1 MTFAATSKARPHAVP
16 QTLLWLLCLP
26 WLLISL
32 FAAVPA
38 VAQGRAVPPLA
49 AHVNDTAN
57 LLSPSA
63 RAELERKLADY
74 EQSSG
79 HQFALL
85 TIDSLEGDA
94 LESFSIR
101 VVEAWK
107 LGKKGKDDG
116 LLLLVANQERKLRI
130 EVGYGLEGD
139 ITDAF
144 SARVIRN
151 VLKPAMRAGN
161 AASGFDQAFDLL
173 MKKAAGENVAA
184 PRDVTEREP
193 RGRSSS
199 PFGWLVLLFFISPI
213 LIPFVLARIRGGRGG
228 GGGRWGGG
236 GGWGGGGW
244 GGGGFGGGG
253 LGGGGWGGGGGD
265 GGGFSGGG
273 GGFGGGGA
281 SDSW

>member
-1 MTFAATSKARPHAVP
+1 MTIAGTSRAAQRAVP
-16 QTLLWLLCLP
+16 PALLWLLCLP
-26 WLLISL
+26 WFLISL
-32 FAAVPA
+32 VIAVPA

-116 LLLLVANQERKLRI
+116 LLVLVANKEHKLRI
-130 EVGYGLEGD
+130 EVGYGLEGE

-151 VLKPAMRAGN
+151 VLVPAMRAGN
-161 AASGFDQAFDLL
+161 PAAGFDQAFSLL
-173 MKKAAGENVAA
+173 MQKASGEDVAA
-184 PRDVTEREP
+184 PEGAADRQSR
-193 RGRSSS
+193 RRSSS
-199 PFGWLVLLFFISPI
+199 PFGWLVLLLFISPI
-213 LIPFVLARIRGGRGG
+213 LVPLVLARMRGG

-236 GGWGGGGW
+236 GWG

-253 LGGGGWGGGGGD
+253 FGGGGGGGWGGGGG
-265 GGGFSGGG
+265 GGGFSGGGG

>member
-1 MTFAATSKARPHAVP
+1 MANSSAVP
-16 QTLLWLLCLP
+16 RALLWL
-26 WLLISL
+26 ISL
-32 FAAVPA
+32 LALLVALPA
-38 VAQGRAVPPLA
+38 GAQERAVPPLS

-74 EQSSG
+74 EQASG

-85 TIDSLEGDA
+85 TIDSLQGDA

-116 LLLLVANQERKLRI
+116 LLLLVANKERKLRI
-130 EVGYGLEGD
+130 EVGYGLEGE

-151 VLKPAMRAGN
+151 VVVPAMRAGN
-161 AASGFDQAFDLL
+161 AAAGFDQAFSLL
-173 MKKAAGENVAA
+173 MKKASGEDVAPPQGA
-184 PRDVTEREP
+184 ADREP
-193 RGRSSS
+193 RRRSSS

-213 LIPFVLARIRGGRGG
+213 LIPFILARIRGGRGG
-228 GGGRWGGG
+228 GGPWGGGGFGGGGFGGGGFGGGGFGGG
-236 GGWGGGGW
+236 GGWGGGGS
-244 GGGGFGGGG
+244 
-253 LGGGGWGGGGGD
+253 D

-273 GGFGGGGA
+273 GGSFGGGGA

>member
-1 MTFAATSKARPHAVP
+1 MI
-16 QTLLWLLCLP
+16 LLSCSRRSPSRALHWLLLSCWAVLGLFLALP
-26 WLLISL
+26 
-32 FAAVPA
+32 AA
-38 VAQGRAVPPLA
+38 AQERAVPPLT

-63 RAELERKLADY
+63 RAQLEQKLSDYERKN
-74 EQSSG
+74 G
-79 HQFALL
+79 RQFALL

-116 LLLLVANQERKLRI
+116 LLLLVANREHKLRI
-130 EVGYGLEGD
+130 EVGYGLEGS

-151 VLKPAMRAGN
+151 VLVPAMRAGN
-161 AASGFDQAFDLL
+161 PAGGIDQAFALL
-173 MKKAAGENVAA
+173 MQKAAGEDVAA
-184 PRDVTEREP
+184 PEGVAEQQP
-193 RGRSSS
+193 RRRHSS

-213 LIPFVLARIRGGRGG
+213 LIPLVLARMRGGGGRGG
-228 GGGRWGGG
+228 P
-236 GGWGGGGW
+236 WGGGGW

-253 LGGGGWGGGGGD
+253 FGGGGFGGGGSWGGGGGD

-273 GGFGGGGA
+273 GGSFGGGGA

>member
-1 MTFAATSKARPHAVP
+1 MTSSSSAQRSILRA
-16 QTLLWLLCLP
+16 LLWVWCVVAALVALP
-26 WLLISL
+26 
-32 FAAVPA
+32 AA
-38 VAQGRAVPPLA
+38 AQELPVPPLT

-57 LLSPSA
+57 LLSPAA
-63 RAELERKLADY
+63 RAQLEQKLSDY
-74 EQSSG
+74 EQKSG

-85 TIDSLEGDA
+85 TIDSLQGDA

-116 LLLLVANQERKLRI
+116 LLLLVANKEHKLRI

-151 VLKPAMRAGN
+151 VVVPAMRAGN
-161 AASGFDQAFDLL
+161 AAGGFDQAFGLL
-173 MKKAAGENVAA
+173 MQKASGENVAA
-184 PRDVTEREP
+184 PESAADREP

-199 PFGWLVLLFFISPI
+199 PFGWLVLLFFLSPI
-213 LIPFVLARIRGGRGG
+213 LIPLVLARMRGGGGRGG
-228 GGGRWGGG
+228 P
-236 GGWGGGGW
+236 W

-253 LGGGGWGGGGGD
+253 
-265 GGGFSGGG
+265 FGG
-273 GGFGGGGA
+273 GGFG
-281 SDSW
+281 